1 MGRQETWTD
10 EQQDIQPFY
19 RLGIILTL
27 LILTLGLSFDLP
39 SEARYGVRRAAA
51 HRRAA
56 HRSARHARHAARHA
70 RKVTHKLSHK
80 IAAQKQVVRHMRN
93 S

>member
-1 MGRQETWTD
+1 M
-10 EQQDIQPFY
+10 
-19 RLGIILTL
+19 TL
-27 LILTLGLSFDLP
+27 LILTLGMSFDMP

-70 RKVTHKLSHK
+70 RKITHKLSHK
-80 IAAQKQVVRHMRN
+80 IAAQKQVLHHMPN
-93 S
+93 A